1 MAGALDWDADRT
13 RREVDAW
20 HARVEAARAAEA
32 ERDDDRAL
40 AAHDA
45 VRRRAETARAGDLA
59 RA

>member
-20 HARVEAARAAEA
+20 QARVEAGRAAEA

-40 AAHDA
+40 AAHDEVLA
-45 VRRRAETARAGDLA
+45 HPARV
-59 RA
+59 